1 MLTIEVPSQELFDR
15 ESKEWIPVPAMTIE
29 LEHSLASISKWE
41 AEWEVPFLSDDDM
54 DDTQTVSYIRHMT
67 LTPNVPPEIFAVL
80 TTEHLREIQEY
91 MSAKQSATTFNEPS
105 QGKGGSGPRTFV
117 SSELIYYQMVAL
129 QIPFECQYWHI
140 KRLLTLIRVCTIKS
154 QESDPST
161 RKSAPDDMAARRAE
175 NLRRRQQY
183 GTSG

>member
-1 MLTIEVPSQELFDR
+1 MLTIEVPTQELFDR
-15 ESKEWIPVPAMTIE
+15 ETNSWKPVAGMTIE

-41 AEWEVPFLSDDDM
+41 SEWEVPFLSDDDM
-54 DDTQTVSYIRHMT
+54 DDTQTMSYIRHMT

-80 TTEHLREIQEY
+80 TSEHLQEIQTY

-105 QGKGGSGPRTFV
+105 KGKGGSGSGGFV

-140 KRLLTLIRVCTIKS
+140 KRLLTLIRVCTIKAK
-154 QESDPST
+154 EADPNT
-161 RKSAPDDMAARRAE
+161 KSSVPVDMAARRAE
-175 NLRRRQQY
+175 NLRRRKEL
-183 GTSG
+183 GTTG